1 MTKTMKPRTMKSLQ
15 RELGKFVSV
24 RNMAGQSGNVPNQ
37 FIIEYENGTIFQS
50 YESII
55 AVKCNGLY
63 LTEKH
68 DFSATTSKYC
78 LQFTNYTKKERNQ
91 GLENG
96 TIRKLIA

>member
-1 MTKTMKPRTMKSLQ
+1 MAKTVKPRTLKSLQ

-24 RNMAGQSGNVPNQ
+24 SNMAGQSGNVPNQ
-37 FIIEYENGTIFQS
+37 FIIKYENGTIFQS

-63 LTEKH
+63 LTDKH
-68 DFSATTSKYC
+68 DYSATTNKYC